1 MLWALLRRGLLIG
14 ALAGLLAGLFGLAV
28 GESRVQRAIDVEQR
42 QLARGAGTAP
52 RADEQLVSR
61 DGQRAGLP
69 LATTLYGAFLGGLFA
84 CAFAVARGRVGAASD
99 WQLSTRLAAALF
111 AALVLIPFLK
121 YPANPPAVGDPATIG
136 QRTAAYL
143 VLLAACLLALLAG
156 VRAARAVRADAAPWA
171 RPLVAGATFL
181 GTVVLAMVLLPAA
194 EAVPASFPS
203 DLLWEFRLTSLG
215 TQLVLWATL
224 GTGFGVLTHR
234 AAARAPERA

>member
-42 QLARGAGTAP
+42 QLAREAGTAP

-84 CAFAVARGRVGAASD
+84 CVFAAARGRVGAASA

-234 AAARAPERA
+234 AAARAAERA